1 MHTTSKEQGG
11 DLLQGLFCV
20 CDFKNTEFPL
30 CNRIFSLL
38 IMCSIWRADVKV
50 VSLFFFFFL
59 ITLCGFRDL
68 SSLTRD

>member
-20 CDFKNTEFPL
+20 CVCVCVCETSKITEFSL

-38 IMCSIWRADVKV
+38 IMCSIWRADVKD
-50 VSLFFFFFL
+50 VSLFFFFYH
-59 ITLCGFRDL
+59 TMWL
-68 SSLTRD
+68 SGP